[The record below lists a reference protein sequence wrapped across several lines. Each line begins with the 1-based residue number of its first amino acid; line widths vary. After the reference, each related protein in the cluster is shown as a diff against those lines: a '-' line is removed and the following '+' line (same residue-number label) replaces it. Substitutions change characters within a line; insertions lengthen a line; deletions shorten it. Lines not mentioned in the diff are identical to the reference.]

1 MNIFLLVLLFMAS
14 SAIFVL
20 VTAILKT
27 LYTVRTYT
35 AGVVERFGKFNRIVR
50 PGLHVLVPF
59 AERVFFVDLQ
69 VKQAQFSVET
79 KTHDNVFVQIPVS
92 VQYQVLDDKVYD
104 AFYKLSAPQKQIE
117 SFVFNSILG
126 HVPKLSLD
134 ETFEQQ
140 SGISVA
146 VKTELDTIMSGFG
159 FNILTALVTD
169 IIPDVKVKAA
179 MNDINAAQRA
189 QVAAQARGEAEK
201 TLKVKQ
207 AEAEAQSK
215 ALQGQGIA
223 AERQAIIDGLRSSI
237 EHFRESVPGATAED
251 VMALVLLTQYFDTL
265 KDIGTKAGAS
275 TIFLPNNPGAAN
287 EFLTQILA
295 GLRGS
300 KGSRCHSTP
309 ATYYA
314 RSTTRGTTHP
324 LHRYENIHSAPAK
337 KEKPACHAHRDP
349 YADTARS
356 RPSHRHQ
363 LSHHQA
369 MDPHCAQ
376 NHPDPGR
383 AIIASPRCITHS
395 PSSPKNK
402 AKPAAES
409 RRKALSPRQ
418 RPQPALR
425 QSRVSIRV
433 EGLLAEDRPLYRRR
447 LHHLHHHGHAQS
459 AEFKLRN
466 QGDTAAALIKSTDV
480 MIESASTTPALDAT
494 PVSHRHP
501 IPIFMSPS

>member
-1 MNIFLLVLLFMAS
+1 MDTLNTFLLFLFIFL
-14 SAIFVL
+14 AIVAL
-20 VTAILKT
+20 VTILKT
-27 LYTVRTYT
+27 LFSVRTYT
-35 AGVVERFGKFNRIVR
+35 AGVVERFGKFNRILR
-50 PGLHVLVPF
+50 PGLHVLIPY

-79 KTHDNVFVQIPVS
+79 KTRDNVFVQIPVS
-92 VQYQVLDDKVYD
+92 VQYQVLEDKIYD

-146 VKTELDTIMSGFG
+146 VKTELDSIMSGFG

-169 IIPDVKVKAA
+169 IIPDIKVKAA

-300 KGSRCHSTP
+300 LG
-309 ATYYA
+309 
-314 RSTTRGTTHP
+314 
-324 LHRYENIHSAPAK
+324 N
-337 KEKPACHAHRDP
+337 
-349 YADTARS
+349 
-356 RPSHRHQ
+356 
-363 LSHHQA
+363 
-369 MDPHCAQ
+369 
-376 NHPDPGR
+376 
-383 AIIASPRCITHS
+383 
-395 PSSPKNK
+395 
-402 AKPAAES
+402 
-409 RRKALSPRQ
+409 
-418 RPQPALR
+418 
-425 QSRVSIRV
+425 
-433 EGLLAEDRPLYRRR
+433 
-447 LHHLHHHGHAQS
+447 
-459 AEFKLRN
+459 
-466 QGDTAAALIKSTDV
+466 
-480 MIESASTTPALDAT
+480 AT
-494 PVSHRHP
+494 PTRP
-501 IPIFMSPS
+501 IPPPPPPGA

>member
-1 MNIFLLVLLFMAS
+1 MDTMNIFLLVALIILG
-14 SAIFVL
+14 IFVL
-20 VTAILKT
+20 TAILKT
-27 LYTVRTYT
+27 LFTVRTYT

-300 KGSRCHSTP
+300 KG
-309 ATYYA
+309 
-314 RSTTRGTTHP
+314 
-324 LHRYENIHSAPAK
+324 L
-337 KEKPACHAHRDP
+337 
-349 YADTARS
+349 
-356 RPSHRHQ
+356 
-363 LSHHQA
+363 
-369 MDPHCAQ
+369 
-376 NHPDPGR
+376 
-383 AIIASPRCITHS
+383 
-395 PSSPKNK
+395 
-402 AKPAAES
+402 AA
-409 RRKALSPRQ
+409 LQ
-418 RPQPALR
+418 PQP
-425 QSRVSIRV
+425 
-433 EGLLAEDRPLYRRR
+433 P
-447 LHHLHHHGHAQS
+447 HA
-459 AEFKLRN
+459 
-466 QGDTAAALIKSTDV
+466 T
-480 MIESASTTPALDAT
+480 
-494 PVSHRHP
+494 
-501 IPIFMSPS
+501 